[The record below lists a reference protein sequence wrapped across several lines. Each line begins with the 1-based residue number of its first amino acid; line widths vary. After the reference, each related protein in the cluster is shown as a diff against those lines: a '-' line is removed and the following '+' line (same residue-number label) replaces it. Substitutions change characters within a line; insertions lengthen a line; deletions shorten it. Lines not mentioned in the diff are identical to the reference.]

1 MFQLTGTITN
11 KQLNKDGDTNM
22 LTFGLLA
29 TNKEGKTIGL
39 SCHAWGETA
48 NQLNKLLYNGCKAR
62 VNFATKKRS
71 LFNYTQDFFSY
82 RATGAVLVEIST
94 VELKSSPRIQTA
106 TWGLWRQGKG
116 WFREIKALD
125 KFNPNRAVSFTEQN
139 KKACCFKS
147 FEECKD
153 QQETLSAAFGCRMII
168 KPLER

>member
-1 MFQLTGTITN
+1 
-11 KQLNKDGDTNM
+11 M
-22 LTFGLLA
+22 LIFGLLA

-39 SCHAWGETA
+39 NCHAWGETA
-48 NQLNKLLYNGCKAR
+48 KQLSKLLSNDCKAR
-62 VNFATKKRS
+62 VNFASKKR
-71 LFNYTQDFFSY
+71 YIEDFLSY
-82 RATGAVLVEIST
+82 RATGAVLVEIPT
-94 VELKSSPRIQTA
+94 VELESSPRIPTA

-125 KFNPNRAVSFTEQN
+125 KFNPSRAVSFTEQN